1 MSEQKKKP
9 HVALVV
15 PSIRRDSFERFV
27 SEWSRILDEDG
38 RSIFDRCTLI
48 LMEDNPTK
56 TFEIPSTLDRT
67 SPVHFCWED
76 IDTYLGKD
84 AWVIPRRSDTVRS
97 FAYWWAWREGFD
109 FIMTLDDDCYPM
121 PGYEA
126 PDLVH
131 LEALTCRSRWFN
143 TLTNVKP
150 RGVPFKN
157 IGTNGRNV
165 LNHGLWTHV
174 LDYDAPTQLVAPV
187 EEEFPHDS
195 RTVPANTYY
204 PMCGMNLMWRADVTY
219 AMYHLLMGC
228 VDSNS
233 LLSKHAEV
241 GRWLDEQPLVKLD
254 FDRFGDIWAGLLS
267 KKLFDE
273 YALNVTTGVPYI
285 HHDRASDPFVNLR
298 KEANGLQ
305 VNESFWEFVD
315 EGWRES
321 SVEWDDALAA
331 YHAICDGAFEQARRR
346 WPEHASYFAMMRE
359 ACAVWCALFRNSTR
373 GTKFFTGHS
382 DYSWP

>member
-1 MSEQKKKP
+1 MTQENAP
-9 HVALVV
+9 RVALVV
-15 PSIRRDSFERFV
+15 PSIRKDSFDRFV
-27 SEWSRILDEDG
+27 QEWSTTLGPDG
-38 RSIFDRCTLI
+38 RTIFERCSLV
-48 LMEDNPTK
+48 LMEDNPEP
-56 TFEIPSTLDRT
+56 TFTVDLSSEELTPTHLSWR
-67 SPVHFCWED
+67 D
-76 IDTYLGKD
+76 IDQTLGKD

-109 FIMTLDDDCYPM
+109 YIMTLDDDCYPQL
-121 PGYEA
+121 GYPA
-126 PDLVH
+126 PDLAH
-131 LEALTCRSRWFN
+131 LEALTGRSRWFN

-157 IGTNGRNV
+157 IGVGRRNV

-187 EEEFPHDS
+187 EETMPHDS
-195 RTVPANTYY
+195 RTVPGGLYY

-228 VDSNS
+228 VDGNS
-233 LLSKHAEV
+233 LPAKHSEA
-241 GRWLDEQPLVKLD
+241 GHWQDSALVKLA

-273 YALNVTTGVPYI
+273 YGLSVTTGVPYI

-305 VNESFWEFVD
+305 VNEHLWELVD
-315 EGWRES
+315 EGWAS
-321 SVEWDDALAA
+321 SRVEWNDALYA
-331 YHAICDGAFEQARRR
+331 YQAICDGAFSQAARR
-346 WPEHASYFAMMRE
+346 WPEHAAYFSALVD
-359 ACAVWCALFRNSTR
+359 ACGVWCELFRRSGAGSR
-373 GTKFFTGHS
+373 PFYTGLGEH
-382 DYSWP
+382 PGL